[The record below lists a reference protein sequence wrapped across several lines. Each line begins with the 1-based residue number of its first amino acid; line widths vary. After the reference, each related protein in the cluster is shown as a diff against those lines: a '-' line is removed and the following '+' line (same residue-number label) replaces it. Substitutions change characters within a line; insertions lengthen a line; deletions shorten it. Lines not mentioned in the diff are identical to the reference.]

1 VFGLIFGIILI
12 LFGVC
17 LIADVGKVATRLYAL
32 FADFMDHGR
41 ATVGTF
47 RLVAMFAILLGVG
60 WVATSF
66 PLG

>member
-12 LFGVC
+12 LFGLC
-17 LIADVGKVATRLYAL
+17 LIADVGKVATGL
-32 FADFMDHGR
+32 FTFFDDFMDPGR

-47 RLVAMFAILLGVG
+47 RLVGMFAVLLGAG

-66 PLG
+66 PLR